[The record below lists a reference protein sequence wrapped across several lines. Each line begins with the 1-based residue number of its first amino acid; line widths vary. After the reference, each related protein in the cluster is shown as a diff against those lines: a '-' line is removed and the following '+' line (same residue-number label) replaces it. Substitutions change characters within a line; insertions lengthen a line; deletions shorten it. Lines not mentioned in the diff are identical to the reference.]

1 MEKTKRG
8 LAPVIGD
15 APEVLIL
22 GSLPGDIS
30 IQKQQYYAS
39 PRNQFWRI
47 LSGVFDSPVGSTYA
61 DRVEFVLTH
70 KLALWDVLKSADR
83 EGSLDSSIR
92 KAVPNDFV
100 AFFSAYSEISTIAL
114 NGGEASRKFR
124 SVCGSFPEI
133 LADRRCI
140 ELPSTSGVPGK
151 NVLGL
156 SEKIQRWGVIRVAE
170 QSHAGDARN
179 ACA

>member
-22 GSLPGDIS
+22 GSIPGDIS

-39 PRNQFWRI
+39 PRNQFWQI

-92 KAVPNDFV
+92 KA
-100 AFFSAYSEISTIAL
+100 AQRL
-114 NGGEASRKFR
+114 
-124 SVCGSFPEI
+124 
-133 LADRRCI
+133 RRV
-140 ELPSTSGVPGK
+140 L
-151 NVLGL
+151 LGL
-156 SEKIQRWGVIRVAE
+156 FRDFYYRSEWGRGE
-170 QSHAGDARN
+170 
-179 ACA
+179 